1 MAEQIEVTEKMAKFI
16 DWAYGLGEE
25 EVRRRIREKL
35 VELREMPAKM
45 RDKNGF
51 FWDIRLEPNDNFDQ
65 YRYGG
70 DCNLCKRKGYCG
82 TQCGANKA
90 LKKIT
95 TPVLYQMYLDEN
107 PEAAAEE
114 AAAAAAKMTPEDV
127 LKMVG
132 IADERGVLS

>member
-1 MAEQIEVTEKMAKFI
+1 MAEQQIEVTEKMAKFI
-16 DWAYGLGEE
+16 DWAYDLGEE
-25 EVRRRIREKL
+25 EVRRRVREKIM
-35 VELREMPAKM
+35 ELRDMPPHT

-70 DCNLCKRKGYCG
+70 DCNLCKRKKYCS

-90 LKKIT
+90 LKKVT
-95 TPVLYQMYLDEN
+95 TPTLYQMYLDEN
-107 PEAAAEE
+107 PEAAAT
-114 AAAAAAKMTPEDV
+114 AARMTPEDV

-132 IADERGVLS
+132 VADERGLLS

>member
-1 MAEQIEVTEKMAKFI
+1 MSETIEVTEKMAKLI
-16 DWAYGLGEE
+16 DWLNGLGEE
-25 EVRRRIREKL
+25 ETRRRIREKIC
-35 VELREMPAKM
+35 ELRDMPKNTQ
-45 RDKNGF
+45 DKDGF
-51 FWDIRLEPNDNFDQ
+51 FWDIRLEPNDNPDQ

-70 DCNLCKRKGYCG
+70 DCNLCKRKSYCA

-95 TPVLYQMYLDEN
+95 TSLLYQMYVDEH

-114 AAAAAAKMTPEDV
+114 ASKRIAPEDV

-132 IADERGVLS
+132 DKDAELFIS